1 MRSVSHSVTEE
12 LEERSE
18 YGRVASSLASIGS
31 STTDGCVIKAKASFA
46 TKDVYDQCDKTMAR
60 ADAIIPPISGN
71 CVPLCYADGKMPSH
85 LRDAGSAFSSLS
97 SPPEIDPEF
106 ESIDRLRTAVTNLS
120 TETFFRLV
128 GDHLS
133 FKDDNFQTVM
143 VKCNGGGGWGA

>member
-1 MRSVSHSVTEE
+1 MRSVSHSTTEE
-12 LEERSE
+12 LEERSLSHA
-18 YGRVASSLASIGS
+18 VISSLASIGS
-31 STTDGCVIKAKASFA
+31 STTDGCVIKAKASFS

-60 ADAIIPPISGN
+60 ADAVIPPISGN

-85 LRDAGSAFSSLS
+85 LRDAGSVFALFLS
-97 SPPEIDPEF
+97 CAEIDPDF

-143 VKCNGGGGWGA
+143 VKCNGGGRSGT

>member
-60 ADAIIPPISGN
+60 ADAVIPPISGN
-71 CVPLCYADGKMPSH
+71 CVPLCYVDGKCPLTFATLEVRFLPFLH
-85 LRDAGSAFSSLS
+85 LQKSTPIS
-97 SPPEIDPEF
+97 SP
-106 ESIDRLRTAVTNLS
+106 SIAFAPL
-120 TETFFRLV
+120 
-128 GDHLS
+128 
-133 FKDDNFQTVM
+133 
-143 VKCNGGGGWGA
+143 